1 MGLAKQ
7 ILEGIDEETVI
18 DLSVYM
24 EPADVIHDLLT
35 DYADDNKNED
45 LRNELYQTLNDLS
58 TSLDKE
64 GFTYYSQP
72 FTIPGQAFRK
82 VLLNYADFFKEM
94 SSKMTIKDLEIFNTN
109 VRDVLAII
117 ESKR

>member
-7 ILEGIDEETVI
+7 ILEGIDEETII
-18 DLSVYM
+18 DLSGYM
-24 EPADVIHDLLT
+24 EPAEVIYGLLI
-35 DYADDNKNED
+35 DYADDYKNEG
-45 LRNELYQTLNDLS
+45 LRDELYQALNDLS

-94 SSKMTIKDLEIFNTN
+94 SNKMTIEDLEIFNTN
-109 VRDVLAII
+109 VKDVLAII